1 MGRRTKG
8 HVRSIVERTGFQK
21 STRVREVGRDVV
33 DFPGN
38 TPHIMPVMGGVV
50 VTSSVELTLS
60 SGVSLRLVLHQGV
73 ERFGSVAVLG
83 TVVG

>member
-1 MGRRTKG
+1 MSVRLWREPGSRRALAYGKSAEMW
-8 HVRSIVERTGFQK
+8 SI
-21 STRVREVGRDVV
+21 S
-33 DFPGN
+33 PGIH
-38 TPHIMPVMGGVV
+38 PHIMPVMGGVV

-73 ERFGSVAVLG
+73 ERFGWVAVLG